1 MLADQLILQDYITTR
16 NGDAFAELVKRHAGM
31 VFGTCRRVLSD
42 RSLAEDAAQET
53 FVHLLRNPAEVTGSL
68 VGWLHKVA
76 HGKAVDLVRREAAQ
90 GRRKQQAILPPPE
103 PERPWAEISPIL
115 DQVLAELPAEQREAL
130 VGHYLQ
136 GANQVALAEQLGVSQ
151 PTVSRRLQAGLAA
164 MKEKLATRG
173 VVHSVGALALLLDQ
187 SALTTVPM
195 TLAGELGKMALA
207 GQVGVG
213 GTVATGSTV
222 AATGSTVAATGTA
235 GLAVKVALI
244 AAVVGGGTVATVQAV
259 RAPAAM
265 PVIEQELPAWRM
277 VAPGDQGST
286 PAKAPL
292 APADVV
298 DSQGPFVLVAAS
310 TFGGAG
316 DDAVMGV
323 GIAPDY
329 RIIVGANVLDP
340 LLLGGVKTTLLG
352 PAGTKQDAPP
362 APADPKKKAPPHPS
376 LRGMIACLSSDGR
389 TLQSVTAFG
398 YGQAKIEKLRV
409 DDQGAIVV
417 LGDNL
422 SGADIGGGPG
432 QGRFVAKLDPTATK
446 LQWIFYRANT
456 TDFSFDANGDL
467 VVLADRKLSR
477 FDSTSGKEKWT
488 ATWKTHGENRPGGMS
503 VDPKTGITTVVGY
516 GMTNTG
522 KEPYKDPYAYG
533 FDREGKQVWM
543 LWNPDPKLQV
553 DAKFGGNGLMAD
565 TTGWVAGVTDDGK
578 FLLSLYADGGNS
590 VCTRD
595 PADPSKP
602 IDPAVFKD
610 VHQNGPG
617 YGFKG
622 ASKTS
627 VVFRVDPLTGALEK
641 GTWFCSW
648 MSPQQANGLAID
660 GISGTDGRHMV
671 VGSSANG
678 LPLKQPWY
686 PHIAGAYQG
695 GGYVAVFD
703 AGLKLQQCGYFSN
716 SNLRHVAVRDGW
728 VVAGGTIKPST
739 KAEEPVRVHKPF
751 QAEAGT
757 EQDGYIVVLRV
768 K

>member
-1 MLADQLILQDYITTR
+1 MLADQLILQDYIATR
-16 NGDAFAELVKRHAGM
+16 DGNAFAELVKRHASM
-31 VFGTCRRVLSD
+31 VFGTCRRVLGD
-42 RSLAEDAAQET
+42 KSLAEDAAQET
-53 FVHLLRNPAEVTGSL
+53 FLHLLRNPAEVTGSL

-136 GANQVALAEQLGVSQ
+136 GANQVELAEQLGVSQ
-151 PTVSRRLQAGLAA
+151 PTVSRRLQAGLVA
-164 MKEKLATRG
+164 MKDKLAARG
-173 VVHSVGALALLLDQ
+173 VVHSVGALALVLDQ
-187 SALTTVPM
+187 SALTAVPA
-195 TLAGELGKMALA
+195 TLVGELGKMALA

-213 GTVATGSTV
+213 GTVV
-222 AATGSTVAATGTA
+222 AGGTVAATGTA
-235 GLAVKVALI
+235 GLAVKVALV

-265 PVIEQELPAWRM
+265 PAIEQELPAWRM
-277 VAPGDQGST
+277 VGPGST
-286 PAKAPL
+286 IAPAKAPP
-292 APADVV
+292 APAGVIDA
-298 DSQGPFVLVAAS
+298 DGPFVLVAAS

-323 GIAPDY
+323 GIAPDHS
-329 RIIVGANVLDP
+329 ILIAANVIDP
-340 LLLGGVKTTLLG
+340 RLAAGAKTTLLG

-362 APADPKKKAPPHPS
+362 PPTDPKKKPAAHPS
-376 LRGMIACLSSDGR
+376 TRGMIARLSSDGR
-389 TLQSVTAFG
+389 TLQGVTAFG
-398 YGQAKIEKLRV
+398 YGQARIERMRV
-409 DDQGAIVV
+409 DDQGAVLV

-422 SGADIGGGPG
+422 SGADLGGGG
-432 QGRFVAKLDPTATK
+432 GKGRFVAKFDATATR

-456 TDFSFDANGDL
+456 TDFSFDGNGDL

-477 FDSTSGKEKWT
+477 FDSATGKEKWT
-488 ATWKTHGENRPGGMS
+488 ATWKTYGENRPGGMS
-503 VDPKTGITTVVGY
+503 VDPTTGITTVVGY
-516 GMTNTG
+516 GMTHTG
-522 KEPYKDPYAYG
+522 KEPWKDPFAYG
-533 FDREGKQVWM
+533 FDREGRQVWA
-543 LWNPDPKLQV
+543 LWNPEPKRQV
-553 DAKFGGNGLMAD
+553 DAKHGGNGLMAD
-565 TTGWVAGVTDDGK
+565 TTGWVAGVTDGGK

-595 PADPSKP
+595 PADPDKP
-602 IDPAVFKD
+602 LDPEVFKG

-627 VVFRVDPLTGALEK
+627 VLFRVDPQSGKLEK

-648 MSPQQANGLAID
+648 LTPQRANGLSID
-660 GISGTDGRHMV
+660 GLSGTGGMNFV

-678 LPLKQPWY
+678 LPLRQPWY
-686 PHIAGAYQG
+686 PHIEGAYQG
-695 GGYVAVFD
+695 GGFVAVFD

-716 SNLRHVAVRDGW
+716 SSLRHIAVRDGW
-728 VVAGGTIKPST
+728 VVAGGTVKPST
-739 KAEEPVRVHKPF
+739 KAEEPLRTLQPF
-751 QAEAGT
+751 QAEAGGD
-757 EQDGYIVVLRV
+757 EDGYVVVFRA

>member
-31 VFGTCRRVLSD
+31 VFGTCRRVLGD
-42 RSLAEDAAQET
+42 KSLAEDAAQET
-53 FVHLLRNPAEVTGSL
+53 FMHLLRNPAEVTGSL

-136 GANQVALAEQLGVSQ
+136 GANQVELSQQLGVSQ

-164 MKEKLATRG
+164 MKEKLAARG
-173 VVHSVGALALLLDQ
+173 VVHSVGALALVLDQ
-187 SALTTVPM
+187 SALTTVPA
-195 TLAGELGKMALA
+195 TLIGELGKMALA

-213 GTVATGSTV
+213 GTVVTG
-222 AATGSTVAATGTA
+222 GTVAATGTA
-235 GLAVKVALI
+235 GLAVKVAFV

-259 RAPAAM
+259 RAPTAA
-265 PVIEQELPAWRM
+265 PISEQDLPAWRM
-277 VAPGDQGST
+277 VGPGSDIA
-286 PAKAPL
+286 PAKAPP
-292 APADVV
+292 APAGSIDA
-298 DSQGPFVLVAAS
+298 DGPFVLVAAS
-310 TFGGAG
+310 TFGGVG
-316 DDAVMGV
+316 EDAVMGV
-323 GIAPDY
+323 GIAPDHS
-329 RIIVGANVLDP
+329 ILVAANVIDP
-340 LLLGGVKTTLLG
+340 PLASGAKTTLLG

-362 APADPKKKAPPHPS
+362 PPSDPKKKPAAHPS
-376 LRGMIACLSSDGR
+376 MRGMIARLSTDGR
-389 TLQSVTAFG
+389 TLQGVTAFG
-398 YGQAKIEKLRV
+398 YGQARIERMRV
-409 DDQGAIVV
+409 DDQGAVLV

-422 SGADIGGGPG
+422 SGADLGGGPG
-432 QGRFVAKLDPTATK
+432 TGRFVAKLDSTATK

-477 FDSTSGKEKWT
+477 YDSATGKEKWT
-488 ATWKTHGENRPGGMS
+488 VTWKTYGENRPGGMS
-503 VDPKTGITTVVGY
+503 VDAKTGITTVVGY
-516 GMTNTG
+516 GMTHTG
-522 KEPYKDPYAYG
+522 KEPWKDPFAYG
-533 FDREGKQVWM
+533 FDRDGKQVWA
-543 LWNPDPKLQV
+543 LWNPEPKRQV
-553 DAKFGGNGLMAD
+553 DAKYGGNGLMAD
-565 TTGWVAGVTDDGK
+565 TTGWVAGVTDEGK

-595 PADPSKP
+595 PADPDKP
-602 IDPAVFKD
+602 LDPEVFKG

-627 VVFRVDPLTGALEK
+627 VVFRVDPQSGKLEK

-648 MSPQQANGLAID
+648 LSPQRANGLSVE
-660 GISGTDGRHMV
+660 GLSGTGGMHFV

-686 PHIAGAYQG
+686 PHIEGAYQG
-695 GGYVAVFD
+695 GGFVAVFD
-703 AGLKLQQCGYFSN
+703 AGLKLQQSGYFSN
-716 SNLRHVAVRDGW
+716 SSLRHIAVRDGW
-728 VVAGGTIKPST
+728 VVAGGTVKPST
-739 KAEEPVRVHKPF
+739 KAEEPLRTLKPF
-751 QAEAGT
+751 QAEAGGD
-757 EQDGYIVVLRV
+757 QDGYVVVMRA